1 MKQRA
6 PKRGKATAPAKQKLQ
21 RKKKPAKQPKGL
33 PRWRLI
39 LLILSLLGFV
49 VFLCPVFGGILNP
62 VNGAAML
69 GFLALAAVFRFWP
82 GFLRLLKRLWRRPW
96 IRIPLLLSGLGL
108 LVLGVTLLVLCCKV
122 SLRLHAVPEQ
132 PCPAVIVLGCQVRGT
147 SPSLLLSYRIQ
158 AAADYLAANPQAVA
172 VLSGGQ
178 GSGENIPE
186 AECMYRSLTALGV
199 DPARLYR
206 EDQSTSTEEN
216 IRFSMTLM
224 EREGLRGPAVIVSN
238 DFHICRALEMAAD
251 QGLEA
256 QGLAA
261 RSNWYSRP
269 TYILREALG
278 LLYYWLIG

>member
-6 PKRGKATAPAKQKLQ
+6 PKRNKAPAPAKQPVQK
-21 RKKKPAKQPKGL
+21 KKKPARQPKGL

-39 LLILSLLGFV
+39 LLSLALLGFV

-69 GFLALAAVFRFWP
+69 GFLALAAVFLFWP
-82 GFLRLLKRLWRRPW
+82 GFVGLLKRIWRRPW
-96 IRIPLLLSGLGL
+96 SRILLLLSGLGL
-108 LVLGVTLLVLCCKV
+108 LILSVVLLVLCCKV
-122 SLRLHAVPEQ
+122 TLRLHAVPEQ
-132 PCPAVIVLGCQVRGT
+132 PCPTLIVLGCQVRGT
-147 SPSLLLSYRIQ
+147 SPSLLLSYRIR
-158 AAADYLAANPQAVA
+158 AAADYLEAHPQTVA

-178 GSGENIPE
+178 GSGESITE

-206 EDQSTSTEEN
+206 EDRSTSTEEY
-216 IRFSMTLM
+216 IRFSMQLM
-224 EREGLRGPAVIVSN
+224 ERVGLRGPAAIVSN

-256 QGLAA
+256 HGLAA

-278 LLYYWLIG
+278 LLYYWLNS

>member
-6 PKRGKATAPAKQKLQ
+6 PKRNKAPAPAKQPVQK
-21 RKKKPAKQPKGL
+21 KKKPARQPKGL

-39 LLILSLLGFV
+39 LLSLALLGFV

-69 GFLALAAVFRFWP
+69 GFLALAAVFLFWP
-82 GFLRLLKRLWRRPW
+82 GFVGLLKRIWRRPW
-96 IRIPLLLSGLGL
+96 SRILLLLSGLGL
-108 LVLGVTLLVLCCKV
+108 LILSVVLLVLCCKV
-122 SLRLHAVPEQ
+122 TLRLHAVPEQ
-132 PCPAVIVLGCQVRGT
+132 PCPTLTVLGCQVRGT

-158 AAADYLAANPQAVA
+158 AAADYLEAHPQTVA

-178 GSGENIPE
+178 GSGESITE
-186 AECMYRSLTALGV
+186 AECMYLSLTALGV

-206 EDQSTSTEEN
+206 EDRSTSTEEN
-216 IRFSMTLM
+216 IRFSKELM
-224 EREGLRGPAVIVSN
+224 EREGLRGPAAIVSN

-269 TYILREALG
+269 TYILREAAG
-278 LLYYWLIG
+278 LLYYWLNS